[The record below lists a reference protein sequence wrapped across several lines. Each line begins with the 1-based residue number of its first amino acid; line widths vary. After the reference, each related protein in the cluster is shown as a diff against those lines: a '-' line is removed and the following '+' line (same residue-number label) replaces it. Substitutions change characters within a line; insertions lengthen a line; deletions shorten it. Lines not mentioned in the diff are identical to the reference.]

1 MTSRLLRLQ
10 PITHAVRL
18 GFRVEPLVNPTFSV
32 ALNQHRWYSVSTNPA
47 SETVKENVAEAKAE
61 EQKKATSSP
70 PPAKAKSKEPLMQRI
85 KHEIRHYVNGTKL
98 LGYEIKISTKL
109 LVKLVE
115 GYELSRREKNQLKRT
130 MGDVFRLVPFSA
142 FLIVPFAEL
151 LLPVALK
158 IFPNL
163 LPSTYES
170 GSAKQ
175 LKKQKLNDI
184 REKTSNFLQETIE
197 ESSLIS
203 YNSIESVEK
212 KKKFL
217 NFFKKLNS
225 PKDGN
230 ENVFTH
236 DEILA
241 VAQMFKNDS
250 VLDNLSRPQLVAI
263 AKYMSLRPFG
273 NDNMLRY
280 QIRYNLKTIMED
292 DKIIDYEG
300 AESLSNEELYQTC
313 ISRGIKTFGVKREDL
328 IENMNMWLELRLRH
342 KVPSVLLILS
352 SAYTFGGLQ
361 QQDINAH
368 STSAQKVDD
377 TKFSELMDFYY
388 DGILQVLSSIPD
400 PVYNVAKLDVS
411 ESKEQK
417 QQIPAEEEKPAPSA
431 QKTAPTQSPEK
442 PAKVVSDS
450 ATTVPTG
457 DETAAE
463 KVAAEKG
470 PISKADEEGKEKD
483 VQEEEEEESPSRSD
497 DNEFKLN
504 VLKEQEALIKKE
516 EEEARKRSSSGQA
529 IDDDIVLD
537 EDASNAP
544 VPIKDAAESSL
555 TKRE

>member
-1 MTSRLLRLQ
+1 MRPAAFLLRSTLKSSDLKISILQ
-10 PITHAVRL
+10 PTATLALSQIRCNSTTTTAAKHSK
-18 GFRVEPLVNPTFSV
+18 EPPEEENKAQV
-32 ALNQHRWYSVSTNPA
+32 A
-47 SETVKENVAEAKAE
+47 AKP
-61 EQKKATSSP
+61 KP
-70 PPAKAKSKEPLMQRI
+70 KEPLMQRI

-142 FLIVPFAEL
+142 FLIIPFAEL

-158 IFPNL
+158 VFPNL

-170 GSAKQ
+170 GSEKQ
-175 LKKQKLNDI
+175 LKKKRLDDI
-184 REKTSNFLQETIE
+184 RVNTSNFLQDTLE

-203 YNSIESVEK
+203 YNSIESAEK
-212 KKKFL
+212 KKRFL
-217 NFFKKLNS
+217 SFFKKLNS
-225 PKDGN
+225 PKNGN
-230 ENVFTH
+230 ANVFTH
-236 DEILA
+236 DEIVA

-280 QIRYNLKTIMED
+280 QIRYNLKKIMED

-300 AESLSNEELYQTC
+300 ADALSNEELYQAC

-328 IENMNMWLELRLRH
+328 IDNMKIWLELRLRH
-342 KVPSVLLILS
+342 KVPSVLMILS

-361 QQDINAH
+361 MEEVNAQ
-368 STSAQKVDD
+368 STSAAKVEDN
-377 TKFSELMDFYY
+377 KFNKLMDLNYN
-388 DGILQVLSSIPD
+388 GILQVLSSIPD

-417 QQIPAEEEKPAPSA
+417 QPAAAETKTAETKKPEEVTSKAETATTEGTEAKASSEASQATSFAESASEKRPSQQQEEEKP
-431 QKTAPTQSPEK
+431 ERR
-442 PAKVVSDS
+442 
-450 ATTVPTG
+450 
-457 DETAAE
+457 
-463 KVAAEKG
+463 
-470 PISKADEEGKEKD
+470 
-483 VQEEEEEESPSRSD
+483 EEEEEEEEAPERRSD

-504 VLKEQEALIKKE
+504 VLKEQEALIKQE
-516 EEEARKRSSSGQA
+516 EEEAKKRTDSRQV
-529 IDDDIVLD
+529 IDDNIVLD
-537 EDASNAP
+537 EEVTSPPVPAKDAP
-544 VPIKDAAESSL
+544 VTSVAKKE
-555 TKRE
+555 

>member
-1 MTSRLLRLQ
+1 MASTRIVLR
-10 PITHAVRL
+10 PITHVAKL
-18 GFRVEPLVNPTFSV
+18 GLRTGLSQPPVGIAF
-32 ALNQHRWYSVSTNPA
+32 NQTRWNSAST
-47 SETVKENVAEAKAE
+47 K
-61 EQKKATSSP
+61 SSTD
-70 PPAKAKSKEPLMQRI
+70 PAKTIANASSVEGSSRSTSAAATANAKPKPKEPLMQRI

-109 LVKLVE
+109 LFKLVE

-142 FLIVPFAEL
+142 FLIIPFAEL

-158 IFPNL
+158 IFPSL

-175 LKKQKLNDI
+175 LKKQELNDV
-184 REKTSNFLQETIE
+184 RQKTSNFLQETLE

-203 YNSIESVEK
+203 YNSIETAEK

-230 ENVFTH
+230 NNVFTH
-236 DEILA
+236 DEIVT

-273 NDNMLRY
+273 NDNLLRY

-292 DKIIDYEG
+292 DKIVDYEG
-300 AESLSNEELYQTC
+300 AEALSNEELYQAC

-342 KVPSVLLILS
+342 KVPSVLMILS

-361 QQDINAH
+361 LDDVSAH
-368 STSAQKVDD
+368 STSAAKVDD
-377 TKFSELMDFYY
+377 TKFNKLMDLYY

-417 QQIPAEEEKPAPSA
+417 SAAEEEQEA
-431 QKTAPTQSPEK
+431 KTNEA
-442 PAKVVSDS
+442 
-450 ATTVPTG
+450 ATTIQGT
-457 DETAAE
+457 EALQTSAAE
-463 KVAAEKG
+463 GSSVTTTEGGAAAETKT
-470 PISKADEEGKEKD
+470 EKEPQTPK
-483 VQEEEEEESPSRSD
+483 VEAQREEEEEEDTDIRRSD

-516 EEEARKRSSSGQA
+516 EEEARLRTTSRQA
-529 IDDDIVLD
+529 IEDDIVLD
-537 EDASNAP
+537 EDASKPP
-544 VPIKDAAESSL
+544 VPIKDAAEISL
-555 TKRE
+555 TKKD

>member
-1 MTSRLLRLQ
+1 MASSISRLQ
-10 PITHAVRL
+10 PILHASRL
-18 GFRVEPLVNPTFSV
+18 CLRVQPLLLNPAVGS
-32 ALNQHRWYSVSTNPA
+32 ALIQHRLYSVSAKSTPEAPKDITNTEKPEEVSKMA
-47 SETVKENVAEAKAE
+47 SAIAP
-61 EQKKATSSP
+61 S
-70 PPAKAKSKEPLMQRI
+70 KAKPKEPLMQRI

-142 FLIVPFAEL
+142 FLIIPFAEL
-151 LLPVALK
+151 LLPIALK

-170 GSAKQ
+170 GSDKQ

-184 REKTSNFLQETIE
+184 RKNTSNFLQETIE

-203 YNSIESVEK
+203 YKSIESIEK

-217 NFFKKLNS
+217 HFFKKLNS

-230 ENVFTH
+230 QNVFTH

-280 QIRYNLKTIMED
+280 QIRYTLKTIMED
-292 DKIIDYEG
+292 DKVIDYEG
-300 AESLSNEELYQTC
+300 VEALSNEELYQTC
-313 ISRGIKTFGVKREDL
+313 ISRGIKTFGVKREEL
-328 IENMNMWLELRLRH
+328 INNMNMWLELRLRH
-342 KVPSVLLILS
+342 KVPSVLLMLS
-352 SAYTFGGLQ
+352 SAYTFGGIQ
-361 QQDINAH
+361 QQDNNLH

-377 TKFSELMDFYY
+377 NQFNKLMDLYY

-417 QQIPAEEEKPAPSA
+417 LAEEKTPAEEEKATAPSHGHNEA
-431 QKTAPTQSPEK
+431 AKPVSDVSATVLKGENLESEK
-442 PAKVVSDS
+442 P
-450 ATTVPTG
+450 TT
-457 DETAAE
+457 EIESKKEAE
-463 KVAAEKG
+463 A
-470 PISKADEEGKEKD
+470 
-483 VQEEEEEESPSRSD
+483 EEEEEPESRSD

-504 VLKEQEALIKKE
+504 VLKEQEAMIKKE
-516 EEEARKRSSSGQA
+516 EEEARKRTTSRQA

-537 EDASNAP
+537 DDASNPP
-544 VPIKDAAESSL
+544 VPIKDAAEVSL
-555 TKRE
+555 TKKE

>member
-1 MTSRLLRLQ
+1 MAPTVVQLR
-10 PITHAVRL
+10 PIAHVARL
-18 GFRVEPLVNPTFSV
+18 GLRAKVSQPTISV
-32 ALNQHRWYSVSTNPA
+32 ALSQRRWNSVGANTT
-47 SETVKENVAEAKAE
+47 SEAAKA
-61 EQKKATSSP
+61 T
-70 PPAKAKSKEPLMQRI
+70 AKSPNPDENLNGSSAIVGNSKQKQKEPLMQRI

-109 LVKLVE
+109 LFKLVE

-142 FLIVPFAEL
+142 FLVIPFAEL
-151 LLPVALK
+151 LLPIALK
-158 IFPNL
+158 VFPNL

-175 LKKQKLNDI
+175 LKKQKLNDV
-184 REKTSNFLQETIE
+184 RNNTSNFLQETLE

-203 YNSIESVEK
+203 YNSIESAEK

-230 ENVFTH
+230 DNVFTH
-236 DEILA
+236 DEILT

-273 NDNMLRY
+273 NDNLLRY
-280 QIRYNLKTIMED
+280 QIRYNLKNIMED
-292 DKIIDYEG
+292 DKIVDYEG
-300 AESLSNEELYQTC
+300 AEALSNEELYQAC

-342 KVPSVLLILS
+342 KVPSVLMILS

-361 QQDINAH
+361 MEEANAH
-368 STSAQKVDD
+368 STSAQDVDD
-377 TKFSELMDFYY
+377 SKFNQLMDLYY

-417 QQIPAEEEKPAPSA
+417 ADEVARAEKAEQAELSQDAQAATSTAGIKAAGETVARTSSPETPSDASSAGKSAPHKPKPEAEE
-431 QKTAPTQSPEK
+431 
-442 PAKVVSDS
+442 
-450 ATTVPTG
+450 
-457 DETAAE
+457 
-463 KVAAEKG
+463 
-470 PISKADEEGKEKD
+470 DEEVD
-483 VQEEEEEESPSRSD
+483 ISRSD

-504 VLKEQEALIKKE
+504 VLKEQEAMIKKE
-516 EEEARKRSSSGQA
+516 EEEAKKRTSRQTVE
-529 IDDDIVLD
+529 DDIDLN

-544 VPIKDAAESSL
+544 VPIKDAAEVSL
-555 TKRE
+555 TKKE